1 MSIAEFSDAF
11 KNRIFTEFNN
21 LSRAQK
27 AIALQSQDTSK
38 LRKKYESAASGAT
51 SVFTQN
57 GITNVLSSIRKNIEN
72 AKLAEYAEELIKKVN
87 YSEFRSYVKASSY
100 GSKLE
105 EFDQGFTLSNVPQK
119 TLRNLFLEY
128 LEIIIATNNGSL
140 GPELYDHIA
149 KNIESGHLAGV
160 FSLKIL
166 QNLPIQ
172 AKSIGEGYR
181 DFVITSKEGEIG
193 KTEETLDVIIKALLD
208 ADFLTS
214 NIVDKEEIFIN
225 ASKTVLSD
233 NPHLQIELQFAK
245 DNRESGN
252 LLQQAGDRLNKLL
265 NQLTGQQLNNKDADD
280 AFKKLVA
287 SFKPLADMLIARAK
301 ELNKNPTRSILAK
314 DILNNAQYLSTLA
327 DTLINTKGSPSILES
342 IELSFVN
349 ALKGGRKLNPITTKL
364 SQTTKYKDAD
374 KISKQLNAVLKQ
386 THTDLKK
393 FKDKSKKSIK
403 VTTAKSLPKGSY
415 SLVDLQTLINANL
428 QNVISANMGDGTAK
442 NVLNYRTGRFA
453 ASVSVTQITESRQGM
468 ITAFY
473 EYMKN
478 PYQTFEPG
486 YRQGSPKT
494 RDPKLLIAG
503 SIREI
508 AATKVANRLRAVS
521 V

>member
-1 MSIAEFSDAF
+1 MSIAEFSDTF
-11 KNRIFTEFNN
+11 KNRIFAEFNN

-27 AIALQSQDTSK
+27 AVALQNQDTTA
-38 LRKKYESAASGAT
+38 LRTKYESAASGAT
-51 SVFTQN
+51 SVFTKT
-57 GITNVLSSIRKNIEN
+57 GITNVLSNIHKDIDN
-72 AKLAEYAEELIKKVN
+72 AKLAEYAEAIIKKIN
-87 YSEFRSYVKASSY
+87 YSEFISFVKASSY

-105 EFDQGFTLSNVPQK
+105 EFDQGFSLSNVPQK

-128 LEIIIATNNGSL
+128 IEIVISTDNGTL
-140 GPELYDHIA
+140 GHELYDHIA

-172 AKSIGEGYR
+172 AKSTGEGYR
-181 DFVITSKEGEIG
+181 SFVITNKEGDIG

-214 NIVDKEEIFIN
+214 NIVDKEEIFIS

-252 LLQQAGDRLNKLL
+252 LLQQAGIRLNKLL
-265 NQLTGQQLNNKDADD
+265 KQLTGQQLNNKDADD

-287 SFKPLADMLIARAK
+287 SFKPLAEMLMARAK
-301 ELNKNPTRSILAK
+301 ELNKDPTRGILAR
-314 DILNNAQYLSTLA
+314 DIFNNAQYLNNLA
-327 DTLINTKGSPSILES
+327 DTLIKTKGSPSMLES
-342 IELSFVN
+342 IELSVVS
-349 ALKGGRKLNPITTKL
+349 ALKGKQKLNPITTAL
-364 SQTTKYKDAD
+364 YQTIKYKDVD
-374 KISKQLNAVLKQ
+374 SVSKQLNAVIKQAHTELK
-386 THTDLKK
+386 T
-393 FKDKSKKSIK
+393 FKDKSKKSVK
-403 VTTAKSLPKGSY
+403 VGTTKPAPKTDSL
-415 SLVDLQTLINANL
+415 LDLQLLINTHL
-428 QNVISANMGDGTAK
+428 QSAISANMGDGAAR

-453 ASVSVTQITESRQGM
+453 ASATVTSLSQSRQGM

-494 RDPKLLIAG
+494 RDPKLLIAT
-503 SIREI
+503 SIRQI
-508 AATKVANRLRAVS
+508 AATKVGNRLRAVS
-521 V
+521 T